1 MKTLSMLVK
10 RNILVY
16 KSDRSSV
23 FFSMMSMLIIIG
35 LNLVFLGKNNVDDL
49 VKLVPIDRA
58 DANILINTW
67 LMAGII
73 VVNTMT
79 VSNTILGIMIEDEAT
94 KRISSFL
101 AAPISRFKLILG
113 YVLSAFTA
121 CFWSSI
127 SVLIIF
133 EVYIFSIGGTLLS
146 IIEIVKIVGIIVIT
160 TFSSAGFMLLLVSFV
175 HTTSS
180 FSSISTLIGALIG
193 FIVGMYLPMGVLPN
207 IVQQALKLCPIV
219 YGASLMREAFIGSG
233 ISSIFGGYP
242 QDILNQYNDYMGI
255 TVSWGGQNVD
265 DLYKVLILLVSGV
278 IFISLS
284 VLVIK
289 NRKVADR

>member
-73 VVNTMT
+73 VVNTIT
-79 VSNTILGIMIEDEAT
+79 VSNTILGIMVEDEAT

-101 AAPISRFKLILG
+101 AAPISRFKLTLG
-113 YVLSAFTA
+113 YVLSAFTT

-133 EVYIFSIGGTLLS
+133 EIYTFSVGGTLFS
-146 IIEIVKIVGIIVIT
+146 IIEIVKIIGIIVIT
-160 TFSSAGFMLLLVSFV
+160 TFSSAGFMLLIVSFV

-193 FIVGMYLPMGVLPN
+193 FVVGMYLPMGVLPN

-219 YGASLMREAFIGSG
+219 YGASLMREAFIGS
-233 ISSIFGGYP
+233 SITNIFRGQP
-242 QDILNQYNDYMGI
+242 QDMLNQYNDYMGI

-278 IFISLS
+278 IFILLS

-289 NRKVADR
+289 NRKIADR

>member
-79 VSNTILGIMIEDEAT
+79 VSNTILGIMVEDEAT

-127 SVLIIF
+127 SVLVIF

-242 QDILNQYNDYMGI
+242 QDILNKYNDYMGI

>member
-35 LNLVFLGKNNVDDL
+35 LNLVFLGKNNVDNL
-49 VKLVPIDRA
+49 VKLVSMDIA

-73 VVNTMT
+73 VVNTIT
-79 VSNTILGIMIEDEAT
+79 VSNTILGIMVEDEAT

-101 AAPISRFKLILG
+101 AAPISRFKLTLG

-127 SVLIIF
+127 SALVIF
-133 EVYIFSIGGTLLS
+133 EVYIFSVGGTLFS
-146 IIEIVKIVGIIVIT
+146 VIEIVKIIGIIVIT

-193 FIVGMYLPMGVLPN
+193 FVVGMYLPMGVLPN
-207 IVQQALKLCPIV
+207 IVQQVLKLCPIV

-233 ISSIFGGYP
+233 ITSIFGGQP
-242 QDILNQYNDYMGI
+242 QNILNQYNDYMGI

-278 IFISLS
+278 IFILLS